1 MQVVITIPKL
11 FTQPRFFERLGILK
25 TPDTAKKYLLRPVAG
40 VPLLTR
46 VLATAIKAGAD
57 RLVLICPSSVPSYL
71 RERVFESN
79 LMRGLDVVTVLSEEA
94 FDPTIS
100 ANWENLRIHLSAELL
115 WLPWNWVTTKQCL
128 SGLKPM
134 PISLADWSRP
144 VLIDRN
150 EMTRDATSP
159 ARPNRCAEG
168 IAVISPETVLEAE
181 RFLIARSGK
190 VLDGIHTGFNRYLC
204 RPVVRWLSHTRIT
217 PNQVSFGGLF
227 VALLSCWAFAQGTYL
242 WYVLGA
248 FLFFIAGLF
257 DEMDGMLARIK
268 FADSPFGTW
277 LEGFID
283 GASYLLLFGGIAL
296 GLYKQHGRSELLVGA
311 ALLTGTALTI
321 VVTSLMRRRGAPADR
336 PNEYLGN
343 LYQLLEKDS
352 SNWISRVSRQIQ
364 PFMKRGVMIHYVLI
378 FTLLHGVRVFFYIS
392 AFSTHLTWILALYF
406 NSRFY
411 WNPYIGQYQYRIQR
425 KVWKHNESTDIS
437 CRTRNSNSSN
447 SRRTSKMP
455 HSS

>member
-1 MQVVITIPKL
+1 MQIMIAIPELPIEASL
-11 FTQPRFFERLGILK
+11 FELLDVLEL
-25 TPDTAKKYLLRPVAG
+25 PDQTEKYLLRPVAG

-46 VLATAIKAGAD
+46 VLATAGKAGAD
-57 RLVLICPSSVPSYL
+57 RVLLIWPSCVSSYV
-71 RERVFESN
+71 RERVFESK
-79 LMRGLDVVTVLSEEA
+79 LMRGLELVTVLSEEA
-94 FDPTIS
+94 FDPAIS
-100 ANWENLRIHLSAELL
+100 AKWENLRIHLSPEFL

-128 SGLKPM
+128 SGLKPVSVSLVDWRK
-134 PISLADWSRP
+134 PI
-144 VLIDRN
+144 LIDRN
-150 EMTRDATSP
+150 DMTRDTTSSAP
-159 ARPNRCAEG
+159 SNRCAEG
-168 IAVISPETVLEAE
+168 IAVISRETALEAE

-204 RPVVRWLSHTRIT
+204 RPVVRWLSHTRMT

-268 FADSPFGTW
+268 FADSSFGTW

-283 GASYLLLFGGIAL
+283 GASYLLLFAGTAV

-311 ALLTGTALTI
+311 ALLIGTVLTI
-321 VVTSLMRRRGAPADR
+321 VVTSLMRTRGAPVDR

-343 LYQLLEKDS
+343 FYQLLEKDS

-364 PFMKRGVMIHYVLI
+364 AFMKRGVMIHYVLI
-378 FTLLHGVRVFFYIS
+378 FTLLHGLRVFFYIS
-392 AFSTHLTWILALYF
+392 AFSSHATWILALYF
-406 NSRFY
+406 NRRFFQ
-411 WNPYIGQYQYRIQR
+411 NPYRTVQ
-425 KVWKHNESTDIS
+425 VSTP
-437 CRTRNSNSSN
+437 
-447 SRRTSKMP
+447 KKGLEAQ
-455 HSS
+455 

>member
-1 MQVVITIPKL
+1 MQVVIAIPELPIEASL
-11 FTQPRFFERLGILK
+11 FELLDILEL
-25 TPDTAKKYLLRPVAG
+25 PDQTEKYLLRPVAG
-40 VPLLTR
+40 VPLLAR
-46 VLATAIKAGAD
+46 VLATAGKTGAD
-57 RLVLICPSSVPSYL
+57 RVLLIWPSSVSSYV
-71 RERVFESN
+71 RERVFESK
-79 LMRGLDVVTVLSEEA
+79 LTRGLEVVTVLSEEA

-100 ANWENLRIHLSAELL
+100 ANWENLKVHLSPEFL
-115 WLPWNWVTTKQCL
+115 WLPWNWVTTKPCL

-134 PISLADWSRP
+134 PVSLADWRKP

-150 EMTRDATSP
+150 DIACDTTSSAP
-159 ARPNRCAEG
+159 SNRCAEG
-168 IAVISPETVLEAE
+168 IAVISRETAREAE

-227 VALLSCWAFAQGTYL
+227 VALLSCWAFAQGTYF

-277 LEGFID
+277 LEGLID
-283 GASYLLLFGGIAL
+283 GASYLLLFAGTAV

-311 ALLTGTALTI
+311 ALLIGTVLAI
-321 VVTSLMRRRGAPADR
+321 VLTSLMRTRGAPVDR

-343 LYQLLEKDS
+343 FYQLLEKDS

-364 PFMKRGVMIHYVLI
+364 AFMKRGVMIHYVLI
-378 FTLLHGVRVFFYIS
+378 FTLLHGLRVFFYIS
-392 AFSTHLTWILALYF
+392 AFSSHLTWILALYF
-406 NSRFY
+406 NRRFFQ
-411 WNPYIGQYQYRIQR
+411 NPYRAIQVPTR
-425 KVWKHNESTDIS
+425 TKGLKHYESTHLS
-437 CRTRNSNSSN
+437 CGAGNPPTAD
-447 SRRTSKMP
+447 SRPASKMS